1 VNHACD
7 DAIINGAVSGDGAS
21 RLFTCEKA
29 NGIARCLRPLPSL
42 ITARCDPFNV
52 DAFRPLRFNPSNRSQ
67 EGCGHARLEVG

>member
-1 VNHACD
+1 MPVMM
-7 DAIINGAVSGDGAS
+7 
-21 RLFTCEKA
+21 RLSTVRFLATGHRAFSLVKRPPD
-29 NGIARCLRPLPSL
+29 IARSLRPLPSL